1 MPNILLELFSEEMPA
16 DIQVSASKNLKKL
29 ITDKFAE
36 SGLLFSGA
44 TSFSTAQRLC
54 IVIDGL
60 PSNSEAKTEMRRGP
74 KIDAPQKAID
84 GFVKS
89 LGIKTDELEINE
101 DKKGKY
107 YFAKLI
113 KPAVETR
120 YIASRVIESAIFGL
134 SWSKSMRW
142 GESKLRW
149 VRPLKSILCI
159 LSDENGAETIP
170 IDIDGIISSNT
181 TTGHRFM
188 SPSEFTVN
196 SFEEYEKN
204 LRKNFTILDPQERRE
219 IIFSDSNNLAFSQG
233 LEVVND
239 SELLEEVCG
248 LAEWPV
254 VLMGSVA
261 KKYQT
266 LPNEILQTSM
276 KKHQKFFSV
285 KNIKT
290 NKIEKF
296 ITVANIEAPDAGEM
310 IIKGNQKVLEAR
322 LADGEFFFQN
332 DLRIAKKGGKA
343 WLENL
348 ERVIF
353 HNKLGSQ
360 ADRIERIEGFAVQV
374 GTYFNLTKTKVVKTV
389 RFLKA
394 DLSSQM
400 VYEFPELQGVM
411 GSYYAKAAGYDEEI
425 SLAILEHYQPLGPS
439 DQVPVSPLSIVVALS
454 EKLELISSFWAI
466 NEKPTGS
473 KDPFALRRAGIG
485 IIRLIL
491 ESGLRINLSKLF
503 TSDVVGQKIPVND
516 ILLFLHER
524 LKFFLIDQGVRYDS
538 IDACLASPEN
548 DDFLTL
554 VKRIKAL
561 DSFLKTKS
569 GLDLL
574 SGFKRANNIL
584 SAEEKKDGVRY
595 ELDPDLKFMK
605 EHYEQLLF
613 QSLNKVKI
621 KIKEAMSE
629 ENFTD
634 AMSNMAELRGPI
646 DQFFKEVTVND
657 ENQVIRRNRLC
668 LLNSI
673 KEVCCAVAELSRIQE
688 SN

>member
-74 KIDAPQKAID
+74 KTDAPQKAID

-89 LGIKTDELEINE
+89 LGIKTDELEIKE

-134 SWSKSMRW
+134 SWPKSMRW

-159 LSDENGAETIP
+159 LSDENGVETIP

-181 TTGHRFM
+181 TRGHRFM

-196 SFEEYEKN
+196 SFGDYEEI

-296 ITVANIEAPDAGEM
+296 ITVANIEAPD
-310 IIKGNQKVLEAR
+310 
-322 LADGEFFFQN
+322 
-332 DLRIAKKGGKA
+332 
-343 WLENL
+343 
-348 ERVIF
+348 
-353 HNKLGSQ
+353 
-360 ADRIERIEGFAVQV
+360 
-374 GTYFNLTKTKVVKTV
+374 
-389 RFLKA
+389 
-394 DLSSQM
+394 
-400 VYEFPELQGVM
+400 
-411 GSYYAKAAGYDEEI
+411 
-425 SLAILEHYQPLGPS
+425 
-439 DQVPVSPLSIVVALS
+439 
-454 EKLELISSFWAI
+454 
-466 NEKPTGS
+466 
-473 KDPFALRRAGIG
+473 
-485 IIRLIL
+485 
-491 ESGLRINLSKLF
+491 
-503 TSDVVGQKIPVND
+503 
-516 ILLFLHER
+516 
-524 LKFFLIDQGVRYDS
+524 
-538 IDACLASPEN
+538 
-548 DDFLTL
+548 
-554 VKRIKAL
+554 
-561 DSFLKTKS
+561 
-569 GLDLL
+569 
-574 SGFKRANNIL
+574 
-584 SAEEKKDGVRY
+584 
-595 ELDPDLKFMK
+595 
-605 EHYEQLLF
+605 
-613 QSLNKVKI
+613 
-621 KIKEAMSE
+621 
-629 ENFTD
+629 
-634 AMSNMAELRGPI
+634 
-646 DQFFKEVTVND
+646 
-657 ENQVIRRNRLC
+657 C
-668 LLNSI
+668 LLYTSP
-673 KEVCCAVAELSRIQE
+673 SPRDRG
-688 SN
+688 